1 MLKII
6 KRFLSYPPHLVVK
19 MPALSPTMTQGNI
32 GSWKKQLGDSVS
44 SGDLLVEIETDKAQM
59 DLECQ
64 EEGFLAKII
73 VKENTSD
80 VKVGQAICVLAE
92 NEQDVSKFADF
103 SIDSAPVATRVEE
116 KPAEPIKPTKV
127 ESKVEKSS
135 AKTTQPIDSGSRI
148 NASPLA
154 KALALEKGISL
165 LNIKGSGPGGRII
178 QNDVLNAKPVANG
191 PLTSNGK
198 VDSAPL
204 YQDVK
209 LSTVRQVLLFNRLLL
224 PEWFRVPL
232 RFHIITKLVN

>member
-1 MLKII
+1 
-6 KRFLSYPPHLVVK
+6 

-116 KPAEPIKPTKV
+116 KPVETIKTAKV
-127 ESKVEKSS
+127 DSKVEAKSS
-135 AKTTQPIDSGSRI
+135 AKTTQPVDLGSRI

-154 KALALEKGISL
+154 KVLALEKGISL
-165 LNIKGSGPGGRII
+165 LNIKGTGPGGRII
-178 QNDVLNAKPVANG
+178 QKDVLNAKPAANG
-191 PLTSNGK
+191 PSTSSGK
-198 VDSAPL
+198 LDSAPL